1 MEKLD
6 EQNTFSQN
14 DKDIFERLKVGE
26 PIRLDDPEYYKV
38 QEVVNRKIELSA
50 QLNTST
56 NIDQV
61 RNRISEIIGTTLD
74 ESTTVFA
81 PFYTNF
87 GRFTRIGKNVFIN
100 HACSFLDMGGIIL
113 EDYVLLG
120 PKVNL
125 ITENHPIDPTDRR
138 TLICK
143 PIVIKR
149 NAWIGAAATILPGV
163 TIGENA
169 IVAAGAVVS
178 KDVPANTVVGGVP
191 AKFIKTIDSLH
202 SVQPHNSDF

>member
-1 MEKLD
+1 MGKLE
-6 EQNTFSQN
+6 EQNTFNQQ
-14 DKDIFERLKVGE
+14 DRDIFERMQAGE
-26 PIRLDDPEYYKV
+26 PIRLEDPQYPKV
-38 QEVVNRKIELSA
+38 QAVVARTLQLSA
-50 QLNTST
+50 ALNTST
-56 NIDQV
+56 DIDQI
-61 RNRISEIIGTTLD
+61 RERLSEIFGYPLE

-100 HACSFLDMGGIIL
+100 HACSFLDMGGITL
-113 EDYVLLG
+113 EDQVLLG

-125 ITENHPIDPTDRR
+125 ITENHPVDPTNRR
-138 TLICK
+138 ALLCK

-178 KDVPANTVVGGVP
+178 KDVSANTVVGGVP
-191 AKFIKTIDSLH
+191 AKFIKIIR
-202 SVQPHNSDF
+202 